1 MADNKP
7 ELQRGLEARHIEL
20 IALGGTIG
28 VGLFMGAA
36 STLKWAGPSV
46 LLAYIIA
53 GLFVFFIMRSMGEM
67 LFLEPVTGSFAV
79 YAHRYMSPFFGYLT
93 AWSYWFMWMAV
104 GISEITAIGVYVQFW
119 FPEMAQWIPALIAVA
134 LVALANLAAV
144 RLYGEIEFWFAMIK
158 VTTIIV
164 MIVIGLGVIFFG
176 FGNGGQVLTITG
188 NTGKHA
194 NTTRGFMADN
204 KPELQRGL
212 EARHIELIALGGTIG
227 VGLFMG
233 AASTLKWAGPS
244 VLLAYI
250 IAGLFVFFIMRSMG
264 EMLFL
269 EPVTGSFAV
278 YAHRYMSPF
287 FGYLT
292 AWSYWFMWMA
302 VGISE
307 ITAIGVYVQFWFPEM
322 AQWIPALIAV
332 ALVALAN
339 LAAVRLYGE
348 IEFWFAMIKVT
359 TIIVMIVIGLG
370 VIFFGF
376 GNGGQ
381 SIGFSNL
388 TEHGGFFAGG
398 WKGFLTA
405 LCIVVA
411 SYQGVEL
418 IGITAG
424 EAKNPQVTLRSAV
437 GKVLWRILIFYVGA
451 IFVIVTIFPWNEIGS
466 NGSPFVLTFAKIG
479 ITAAAGIINFVVLT
493 AALSGCNS
501 GMYSC
506 GRMLYALAKNRQLP
520 AAMAKVSRHGVP
532 VAGVAV
538 SIAILLIG
546 SCLNYIIPNPQRV
559 FVYVYSAS
567 VLPGMV
573 PWFVILISQLRFRR
587 AHKAAIASH
596 PFRSI
601 LFPWANYVTM
611 AFLICVLIGMYFNE
625 DTRMSLFVGIIF
637 MLAVTAI
644 YKVFGLNR
652 HGKAHKLEE

>member
-1 MADNKP
+1 MAEKQNNAVATAGNIAHK
-7 ELQRGLEARHIEL
+7 LHGTAQIVRGAVTADFLAVASGATKVL
-20 IALGGTIG
+20 SPKVIAG
-28 VGLFMGAA
+28 
-36 STLKWAGPSV
+36 
-46 LLAYIIA
+46 IIA
-53 GLFVFFIMRSMGEM
+53 AIM
-67 LFLEPVTGSFAV
+67 L
-79 YAHRYMSPFFGYLT
+79 
-93 AWSYWFMWMAV
+93 
-104 GISEITAIGVYVQFW
+104 
-119 FPEMAQWIPALIAVA
+119 
-134 LVALANLAAV
+134 
-144 RLYGEIEFWFAMIK
+144 
-158 VTTIIV
+158 IV
-164 MIVIGLGVIFFG
+164 MIPILVIFSLP
-176 FGNGGQVLTITG
+176 QVLFNWGSLKDTELMARHE
-188 NTGKHA
+188 HA
-194 NTTRGFMADN
+194 NYLMSCYDDTDLSEED
-204 KPELQRGL
+204 KLW
-212 EARHIELIALGGTIG
+212 LI
-227 VGLFMG
+227 
-233 AASTLKWAGPS
+233 S
-244 VLLAYI
+244 
-250 IAGLFVFFIMRSMG
+250 
-264 EMLFL
+264 
-269 EPVTGSFAV
+269 
-278 YAHRYMSPF
+278 
-287 FGYLT
+287 
-292 AWSYWFMWMA
+292 
-302 VGISE
+302 
-307 ITAIGVYVQFWFPEM
+307 
-322 AQWIPALIAV
+322 
-332 ALVALAN
+332 
-339 LAAVRLYGE
+339 
-348 IEFWFAMIKVT
+348 
-359 TIIVMIVIGLG
+359 
-370 VIFFGF
+370 
-376 GNGGQ
+376 
-381 SIGFSNL
+381 
-388 TEHGGFFAGG
+388 
-398 WKGFLTA
+398 
-405 LCIVVA
+405 
-411 SYQGVEL
+411 GVEL

>member
-1 MADNKP
+1 
-7 ELQRGLEARHIEL
+7 
-20 IALGGTIG
+20 
-28 VGLFMGAA
+28 
-36 STLKWAGPSV
+36 
-46 LLAYIIA
+46 
-53 GLFVFFIMRSMGEM
+53 
-67 LFLEPVTGSFAV
+67 
-79 YAHRYMSPFFGYLT
+79 
-93 AWSYWFMWMAV
+93 
-104 GISEITAIGVYVQFW
+104 
-119 FPEMAQWIPALIAVA
+119 
-134 LVALANLAAV
+134 
-144 RLYGEIEFWFAMIK
+144 
-158 VTTIIV
+158 
-164 MIVIGLGVIFFG
+164 
-176 FGNGGQVLTITG
+176 
-188 NTGKHA
+188 
-194 NTTRGFMADN
+194 MADN

-479 ITAAAGIINFVVLT
+479 ITAAAGIINFQLRT
-493 AALSGCNS
+493 YALRTGEKPSVTGGDGES
-501 GMYSC
+501 FPSRRTSC
-506 GRMLYALAKNRQLP
+506 GCGSIYCYSANWLMPELHHSQSAACVCLRLQCQRASGDGAMVCDIDKP
-520 AAMAKVSRHGVP
+520 AA
-532 VAGVAV
+532 
-538 SIAILLIG
+538 
-546 SCLNYIIPNPQRV
+546 
-559 FVYVYSAS
+559 FSAC
-567 VLPGMV
+567 
-573 PWFVILISQLRFRR
+573 
-587 AHKAAIASH
+587 
-596 PFRSI
+596 
-601 LFPWANYVTM
+601 T
-611 AFLICVLIGMYFNE
+611 
-625 DTRMSLFVGIIF
+625 
-637 MLAVTAI
+637 
-644 YKVFGLNR
+644 
-652 HGKAHKLEE
+652 

>member
-1 MADNKP
+1 
-7 ELQRGLEARHIEL
+7 
-20 IALGGTIG
+20 
-28 VGLFMGAA
+28 
-36 STLKWAGPSV
+36 
-46 LLAYIIA
+46 
-53 GLFVFFIMRSMGEM
+53 
-67 LFLEPVTGSFAV
+67 
-79 YAHRYMSPFFGYLT
+79 
-93 AWSYWFMWMAV
+93 
-104 GISEITAIGVYVQFW
+104 
-119 FPEMAQWIPALIAVA
+119 
-134 LVALANLAAV
+134 
-144 RLYGEIEFWFAMIK
+144 
-158 VTTIIV
+158 
-164 MIVIGLGVIFFG
+164 
-176 FGNGGQVLTITG
+176 
-188 NTGKHA
+188 
-194 NTTRGFMADN
+194 MADN

-501 GMYSC
+501 GMYKL
-506 GRMLYALAKNRQLP
+506 RTYALRTGEKPSVTGGNGESFPSRRTGCGCGSIYCYPVNWLMPELHHSQSAACVCLRLQCQRASGDGAMVCDIDKP
-520 AAMAKVSRHGVP
+520 AAFS
-532 VAGVAV
+532 
-538 SIAILLIG
+538 
-546 SCLNYIIPNPQRV
+546 SC
-559 FVYVYSAS
+559 A
-567 VLPGMV
+567 
-573 PWFVILISQLRFRR
+573 
-587 AHKAAIASH
+587 
-596 PFRSI
+596 
-601 LFPWANYVTM
+601 
-611 AFLICVLIGMYFNE
+611 
-625 DTRMSLFVGIIF
+625 
-637 MLAVTAI
+637 
-644 YKVFGLNR
+644 
-652 HGKAHKLEE
+652 

>member
-1 MADNKP
+1 MTEKKA

-119 FPEMAQWIPALIAVA
+119 FPEMAQWIPALIAVG

-164 MIVIGLGVIFFG
+164 MIVVGLGVIFFG
-176 FGNGGQVLTITG
+176 FGNGG
-188 NTGKHA
+188 H
-194 NTTRGFMADN
+194 
-204 KPELQRGL
+204 
-212 EARHIELIALGGTIG
+212 
-227 VGLFMG
+227 
-233 AASTLKWAGPS
+233 
-244 VLLAYI
+244 
-250 IAGLFVFFIMRSMG
+250 
-264 EMLFL
+264 
-269 EPVTGSFAV
+269 
-278 YAHRYMSPF
+278 
-287 FGYLT
+287 
-292 AWSYWFMWMA
+292 
-302 VGISE
+302 
-307 ITAIGVYVQFWFPEM
+307 
-322 AQWIPALIAV
+322 
-332 ALVALAN
+332 
-339 LAAVRLYGE
+339 
-348 IEFWFAMIKVT
+348 
-359 TIIVMIVIGLG
+359 
-370 VIFFGF
+370 
-376 GNGGQ
+376 
-381 SIGFSNL
+381 SIGFGNL

-451 IFVIVTIFPWNEIGS
+451 IFVIVTIFPWDQIGS

-520 AAMAKVSRHGVP
+520 AAIGKVSRNGVP
-532 VAGVAV
+532 SVGVAL
-538 SIAILLIG
+538 SILILLVG

-567 VLPGMV
+567 
-573 PWFVILISQLRFRR
+573 
-587 AHKAAIASH
+587 
-596 PFRSI
+596 
-601 LFPWANYVTM
+601 
-611 AFLICVLIGMYFNE
+611 
-625 DTRMSLFVGIIF
+625 
-637 MLAVTAI
+637 
-644 YKVFGLNR
+644 
-652 HGKAHKLEE
+652 

>member
-1 MADNKP
+1 MVDQVKVAAVEQEPTEQSLRRN
-7 ELQRGLEARHIEL
+7 LTNRHIQL
-20 IALGGTIG
+20 IAIGGAIG
-28 VGLFMGAA
+28 TGLFMG
-36 STLKWAGPSV
+36 SGKTISLAGPS
-46 LLAYIIA
+46 IIFVYMII
-53 GLFVFFIMRSMGEM
+53 GFMLFFVMRAMGE
-67 LFLEPVTGSFAV
+67 LLLSNLEYKSFSDFAADLLGPWAGYFTGWTYWFCWVVTG
-79 YAHRYMSPFFGYLT
+79 
-93 AWSYWFMWMAV
+93 MADV
-104 GISEITAIGVYVQFW
+104 VAITAYAQFW
-119 FPEMAQWIPALIAVA
+119 FPGLSDWVASLAVI
-134 LVALANLAAV
+134 LLLLGLNLATV
-144 RLYGEIEFWFAMIK
+144 KMF
-158 VTTIIV
+158 
-164 MIVIGLGVIFFG
+164 
-176 FGNGGQVLTITG
+176 
-188 NTGKHA
+188 
-194 NTTRGFMADN
+194 
-204 KPELQRGL
+204 
-212 EARHIELIALGGTIG
+212 
-227 VGLFMG
+227 
-233 AASTLKWAGPS
+233 
-244 VLLAYI
+244 
-250 IAGLFVFFIMRSMG
+250 G
-264 EMLFL
+264 EM
-269 EPVTGSFAV
+269 
-278 YAHRYMSPF
+278 
-287 FGYLT
+287 
-292 AWSYWFMWMA
+292 
-302 VGISE
+302 
-307 ITAIGVYVQFWFPEM
+307 
-322 AQWIPALIAV
+322 
-332 ALVALAN
+332 
-339 LAAVRLYGE
+339 
-348 IEFWFAMIKVT
+348 EFWFAMIKVT

>member
-1 MADNKP
+1 M
-7 ELQRGLEARHIEL
+7 
-20 IALGGTIG
+20 
-28 VGLFMGAA
+28 
-36 STLKWAGPSV
+36 LK
-46 LLAYIIA
+46 
-53 GLFVFFIMRSMGEM
+53 
-67 LFLEPVTGSFAV
+67 
-79 YAHRYMSPFFGYLT
+79 PFFGYLT

-119 FPEMAQWIPALIAVA
+119 FPEMAQWIPALIAVG

-164 MIVIGLGVIFFG
+164 MIVIGVGVIFFG
-176 FGNGGQVLTITG
+176 FGNGGQ
-188 NTGKHA
+188 
-194 NTTRGFMADN
+194 
-204 KPELQRGL
+204 
-212 EARHIELIALGGTIG
+212 
-227 VGLFMG
+227 
-233 AASTLKWAGPS
+233 
-244 VLLAYI
+244 
-250 IAGLFVFFIMRSMG
+250 
-264 EMLFL
+264 
-269 EPVTGSFAV
+269 
-278 YAHRYMSPF
+278 
-287 FGYLT
+287 
-292 AWSYWFMWMA
+292 
-302 VGISE
+302 
-307 ITAIGVYVQFWFPEM
+307 AIG
-322 AQWIPALIAV
+322 
-332 ALVALAN
+332 
-339 LAAVRLYGE
+339 
-348 IEFWFAMIKVT
+348 
-359 TIIVMIVIGLG
+359 
-370 VIFFGF
+370 FG
-376 GNGGQ
+376 
-381 SIGFSNL
+381 NL

-520 AAMAKVSRHGVP
+520 AVVGKVSRHGVP
-532 VAGVAV
+532 VAGVAI

-573 PWFVILISQLRFRR
+573 PWFVILISQLRFRQ

-601 LFPWANYVTM
+601 LFPWANYLTM

-625 DTRMSLFVGIIF
+625 DTRMSLFVGMGF
-637 MLAVTAI
+637 LLAVTLI

-652 HGKAHKLEE
+652 HGTAHKLRE

>member
-1 MADNKP
+1 MPEFKKPFAPYFSTPQNNTRQQVGKQQTQPRNYGREKP

-28 VGLFMGAA
+28 VGLFMGSA

-67 LFLEPVTGSFAV
+67 LFPEPVTGSFAV

-93 AWSYWFMWMAV
+93 ARSYWFMWMAV

-119 FPEMAQWIPALIAVA
+119 FPEMAQWIPALIAVG

-164 MIVIGLGVIFFG
+164 MIVVGLGVIFFG
-176 FGNGGQVLTITG
+176 FGNGG
-188 NTGKHA
+188 H
-194 NTTRGFMADN
+194 
-204 KPELQRGL
+204 
-212 EARHIELIALGGTIG
+212 
-227 VGLFMG
+227 
-233 AASTLKWAGPS
+233 
-244 VLLAYI
+244 
-250 IAGLFVFFIMRSMG
+250 
-264 EMLFL
+264 
-269 EPVTGSFAV
+269 
-278 YAHRYMSPF
+278 
-287 FGYLT
+287 
-292 AWSYWFMWMA
+292 
-302 VGISE
+302 
-307 ITAIGVYVQFWFPEM
+307 AIGFD
-322 AQWIPALIAV
+322 
-332 ALVALAN
+332 
-339 LAAVRLYGE
+339 
-348 IEFWFAMIKVT
+348 
-359 TIIVMIVIGLG
+359 
-370 VIFFGF
+370 
-376 GNGGQ
+376 
-381 SIGFSNL
+381 NL
-388 TEHGGFFAGG
+388 TGHGGFFAGG

-451 IFVIVTIFPWNEIGS
+451 IFVIVTIFPWNEIGTT
-466 NGSPFVLTFAKIG
+466 GSPFVLTFAKIG
-479 ITAAAGIINFVVLT
+479 ITAAAAIINFVVLT

-506 GRMLYALAKNRQLP
+506 GRMLYALSQNKQLP
-520 AAMAKVSRHGVP
+520 AVMGKVSRVGVP

-538 SIAILLIG
+538 SIVILLIG

-573 PWFVILISQLRFRR
+573 PWFVILISQLRFRQ
-587 AHKAAIASH
+587 AHKEAIASH

-601 LFPWANYVTM
+601 LFPYANYLTM

-625 DTRMSLFVGIIF
+625 DTRMSLFVGMIF
-637 MLAVTAI
+637 PAAVTAA
-644 YKVFGLNR
+644 YKLFGLGR
-652 HGKAHKLEE
+652 RGSAHKVEE